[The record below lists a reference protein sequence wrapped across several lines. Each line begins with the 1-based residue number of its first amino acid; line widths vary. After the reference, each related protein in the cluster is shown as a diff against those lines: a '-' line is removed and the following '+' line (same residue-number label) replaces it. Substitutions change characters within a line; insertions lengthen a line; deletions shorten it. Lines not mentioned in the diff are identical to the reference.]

1 MSGKSDTGDRFQI
14 QHASDLGEAD
24 RRGAEVALYDRMCLA
39 IAECSRV
46 DEAKDIRDKA
56 MALEMYNRQARNLD
70 AEREAANIRLRA
82 ERRAGELL
90 KELARATPREVAQA
104 GGAAKAATSKGE
116 TKQQT
121 APSAY
126 AATLA
131 DLGMSRQTA
140 NRYQAV
146 AEIPE
151 AVFEEALA
159 APDKTSTSALIRQSE
174 ARDTVLK
181 AGPKPSVTD
190 NGLSVWGFLC
200 DLEKEGHLTT
210 PASEIL
216 AGMTPQMRADVERIR
231 PAAISFLK
239 GLHE

>member
-1 MSGKSDTGDRFQI
+1 MNLALVRSEPYGS
-14 QHASDLGEAD
+14 
-24 RRGAEVALYDRMCLA
+24 AETTVALYDRMCAA

-56 MALEMYNRQARNLD
+56 MALEMYNRQARNVE
-70 AEREAANIRLRA
+70 AEREAANVRLRA

-90 KELARATPREVAQA
+90 KDLARATPREVAQA
-104 GGAAKAATSKGE
+104 GGTAKAATSKGR
-116 TKQQT
+116 TKQQS

-126 AATLA
+126 ASTLA

-151 AVFEEALA
+151 EVFEDALA
-159 APDKTSTSALIRQSE
+159 APDKTSTAALLRQNE
-174 ARDTVLK
+174 ARDVVLK
-181 AGPKPSVTD
+181 AGPKPAVSD
-190 NGLSVWGFLC
+190 DGLWVWGVLC
-200 DLEKEGHLTT
+200 DLENDGHFEK

-231 PAAISFLK
+231 PAAIAFLK
-239 GLHE
+239 GLHP